1 MRHHQR
7 MEPAG
12 EPSPLTADR
21 HVQRVGAYGVV
32 SHPSSSEPQ
41 VLLVRLTDRT
51 PFPGTWS
58 LPGGRVEV
66 GEHPED
72 AVQRELLEE
81 TGLTGRVVG
90 LLAVGSQVRDY
101 YHAER
106 PDLLY
111 HAIRILYRVEVES
124 TGPLVV
130 HDADG
135 SSDTPTWFPVA
146 AMAELSLTPVAE
158 LARSHLPA
166 ARQ

>member
-1 MRHHQR
+1 

-41 VLLVRLTDRT
+41 LLLVRLTART
-51 PFPGTWS
+51 PFPGAWS

-66 GEHPED
+66 GEHPAD
-72 AVQRELLEE
+72 AVLRELGEE
-81 TGLTGRVVG
+81 TGLAGRVVG
-90 LLAVGSQVRDY
+90 LLDVGSQVRDA

-111 HAIRILYRVEVES
+111 HAIRILYRVEVEAA
-124 TGPLVV
+124 GPLVV
-130 HDADG
+130 HDTDG
-135 SSDTPTWFPVA
+135 SSDAPTWVPLP
-146 AMAELSLTPVAE
+146 MLAELPLTPVAK
-158 LARSHLPA
+158 LALSHLPTPGP
-166 ARQ
+166 